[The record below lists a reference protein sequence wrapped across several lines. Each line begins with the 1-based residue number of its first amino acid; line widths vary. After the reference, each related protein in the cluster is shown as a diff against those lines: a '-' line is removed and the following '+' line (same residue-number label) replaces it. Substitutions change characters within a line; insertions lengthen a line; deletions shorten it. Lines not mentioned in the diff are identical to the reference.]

1 MAVMLISYDLVN
13 PGQKYEKL
21 YEAIKAEANG
31 YLPVLDS
38 AWLIGSSSTV
48 QQVTDRLRSAAL
60 DDNDEILVIDVT
72 RDARAGWLNKAKWEW
87 ISTDWP
93 T

>member
-1 MAVMLISYDLVN
+1 MLISYDLIN
-13 PGQKYEKL
+13 PSQKYEKL

-48 QQVTDRLRSAAL
+48 DQVTDRLRAAAL
-60 DDNDEILVIDVT
+60 DDDDQILVIDVT
-72 RDARAGWLNKAKWEW
+72 RAARAGWLAKSKWEW
-87 ISTDWP
+87 IGTDWP
-93 T
+93 R

>member
-1 MAVMLISYDLVN
+1 MAVMSDHLVN
-13 PGQKYEKL
+13 PGQKYES
-21 YEAIKAEANG
+21 YSQAIKAEANG

-48 QQVTDRLRSAAL
+48 QQVTDRLRAAAL

-93 T
+93 A